1 MRRVSLRNLG
11 AHKVRLILTV
21 VSVVLG
27 TAFIA
32 GSFVFTDSLQH
43 TFDKIFAD
51 SYKGVDVH
59 VQSRTAR
66 GVGVP
71 VSLVD
76 TLKQVPGVRQVEVE
90 AGGPLVVVNRSNK
103 PLRTGGAPSVGGI
116 WLPADQS
123 LGKVPTFESGG
134 PPTGPGEAVINSGA
148 AKRAGLT
155 TGSHA
160 KVLLQSAG
168 LVDITITGVYR
179 TDTETGGYVGL
190 LFPPDQALKLFTD
203 GRHVDAV
210 DLGAQ
215 PGVSETELRDRV
227 AAKLTPDLEAKTG
240 TKIREETKTAVQKAL
255 SFVNYFL
262 LAFGF
267 IALIVGTFI
276 IYNTFS
282 MIVAQRLRE
291 LALLRAIGADRR
303 QIRRSVLLEAGVIGF
318 VGSVLGVLCGVGLA
332 IALRSFLDAIGTGL
346 PSGPLQI
353 RPRTVIVGLLVGIG
367 VTLISAN
374 APSRRAAKTPPV
386 AAMREEFAALG
397 VSLTRRSVIGGVV
410 GAIGVVAAVFGALA
424 TDAGNA
430 ASLVA
435 VALLLVGA
443 AVMLLSPVLSRLMIN
458 PLGRVVGAPFGAIG
472 RLARTNAVRN
482 PRRTA
487 ATAFALTL
495 GLLLVAGVA
504 VIGASAKKTINAAV
518 DTGVTG
524 DYMLTAVD
532 NLPLPPVTLTAA
544 RRVEGIQDF
553 VELGSLATT
562 IDGTNSAGVG
572 IDGSLPAVA
581 PLRIVS
587 GAREATG
594 STMLASKRWAKG
606 RDKHLGDKLTLAEPG
621 GAKVQ
626 VTLGGIFEDTA
637 LFTNTW
643 LVSGDVYR
651 ALTPVQRRFD
661 FVALV
666 KASPG
671 TDLTSLR
678 SNLETATDPY
688 YVVQVQ
694 DREQFKGQQATQIN
708 GLLGILY
715 ALLALAIVI
724 AILGIINT
732 LALSVVERRREIGM
746 LRAVGMVRAQLRRTI
761 YLESLLIAVF
771 GAILGVVLGLCF
783 GALFVHTLRTEGLD
797 KIQIPVG
804 QAVLFLVVSAV
815 VGVLAALWPAGR
827 AARIR
832 PLEVIAES

>member
-59 VQSRTAR
+59 VQSRSAR
-66 GVGVP
+66 GIGVP

-103 PLRTGGAPSVGGI
+103 PLRTGGAPSVGGV
-116 WLPADQS
+116 WLPPDQS
-123 LGKVPTFESGG
+123 LGKVPTFDSGG

-155 TGSHA
+155 TGSQA
-160 KVLLQSAG
+160 KVLVPSAG
-168 LVDITITGVYR
+168 LVNVTITGVYH

-190 LFPPDQALKLFTD
+190 LFPQDQALKLFTD
-203 GRHVDAV
+203 GQHVDAV
-210 DLGAQ
+210 DIGAQ
-215 PGVSETELRDRV
+215 PGISETQLRDRV

-282 MIVAQRLRE
+282 MIVAQRVRE

-303 QIRRSVLLEAGVIGF
+303 QIRRSVLFEAGVIGF
-318 VGSVLGVLCGVGLA
+318 VGSVVGVVGGVGLA
-332 IALRSFLDAIGTGL
+332 IALRAFLDAVGTGL

-353 RPRTVIVGLLVGIG
+353 RPRTVIVGLIVGIG
-367 VTLISAN
+367 VTLVSAN

-397 VSLTRRSVIGGVV
+397 VSLTRRSIIGAVLA
-410 GAIGVVAAVFGALA
+410 AIGVAAAAFGAVT

-435 VALLLVGA
+435 LALLLVGGG
-443 AVMLLSPVLSRLMIN
+443 VMLLSPALSRVVIN
-458 PLGRVVGAPFGAIG
+458 PLGRLVGAPFRAVG

-532 NLPLPPVTLTAA
+532 NLPLPPVTLTTA
-544 RRVEGIQDF
+544 RKVAGIQDF
-553 VELGSLATT
+553 VELGLLETT
-562 IDGTNSAGVG
+562 IDGTNSAGIGVE
-572 IDGSLPAVA
+572 GSLPAVA
-581 PLRIVS
+581 PLKIIS
-587 GAREATG
+587 GAHQATG
-594 STMLASKRWAKG
+594 TTMLASKRWAEG
-606 RDKHLGDKLTLAEPG
+606 RQKHVGDKLTLAEPG
-621 GAKVQ
+621 GAKEQ

-651 ALTPVQRRFD
+651 KLTPVQRRFD

-666 KASPG
+666 KGKPG
-671 TDLTSLR
+671 TDLATLR

-724 AILGIINT
+724 AVLGIINT

-746 LRAVGMVRAQLRRTI
+746 LRAVGMVRSQLRRTI

-771 GAILGVVLGLCF
+771 GAILGVALGLGF
-783 GALFVHTLRTEGLD
+783 GALFVHALRTEGLD
-797 KIQIPVG
+797 KIQIPFG
-804 QAVLFLVVSAV
+804 QAVFFLVVSAI

>member
-59 VQSRTAR
+59 VQSRSAR

-76 TLKQVPGVRQVEVE
+76 GLKQVPGVRQVQVE

-116 WLPADQS
+116 WLPPDQS

-134 PPTGPGEAVINSGA
+134 PPTGSGEAVINSGA
-148 AKRAGLT
+148 AERAGLT
-155 TGSHA
+155 TGSQA
-160 KVLLQSAG
+160 KVLAPSAG
-168 LVDITITGVYR
+168 LINVTISGVYH

-190 LFPPDQALKLFTD
+190 LFPQDQALKLFTD
-203 GRHVDAV
+203 GTHVNAV
-210 DLGAQ
+210 
-215 PGVSETELRDRV
+215 DRV

-282 MIVAQRLRE
+282 MIVAQRVRE

-303 QIRRSVLLEAGVIGF
+303 QIRRSVLFEAGVIGL
-318 VGSVLGVLCGVGLA
+318 VGSVLGVLGGVGLA
-332 IALRSFLDAIGTGL
+332 IALRAVLDAIGTGL

-353 RPRTVIVGLLVGIG
+353 RPRTVIVGLIVGIG

-397 VSLTRRSVIGGVV
+397 VSLTRRSVIGAVL
-410 GAIGVVAAVFGALA
+410 GAIGVVAAVFGAVA

-435 VALLLVGA
+435 LALLLVGA
-443 AVMLLSPVLSRLMIN
+443 AVMLLSPVLSRVVIN
-458 PLGRVVGAPFGAIG
+458 PLGRLVGAPFHAVG

-544 RRVEGIQDF
+544 RKVDGIQDF
-553 VELGSLATT
+553 VELESLETT

-572 IDGSLPAVA
+572 VQGSLPAVA
-581 PLRIVS
+581 PLKILS
-587 GAREATG
+587 GAHEATG
-594 STMLASKRWAKG
+594 TTMLASKRWAEG
-606 RDKHLGDKLTLAEPG
+606 RNKHVGDKLTLAEPG

-643 LVSGDVYR
+643 LVSGDVDQ

-666 KASPG
+666 KAKPDINLA
-671 TDLTSLR
+671 TLR

-783 GALFVHTLRTEGLD
+783 GALFVHSLRTEGLD
-797 KIQIPVG
+797 KIQIPFG
-804 QAVLFLVVSAV
+804 QALVFLVVSAI